1 MNEAKNAADVERI
14 MAELADDYA
23 VRSVA
28 YVLHWK
34 CKDRVS
40 RLEERVRKLQLEIE
54 RLELINNVCDQLSS
68 RVGRDFERDDG
79 SIIVNLLN
87 RQSAQ

>member
-1 MNEAKNAADVERI
+1 

-54 RLELINNVCDQLSS
+54 RLELINNLCQQTMAIEKNDPD
-68 RVGRDFERDDG
+68 RDAKDDAWPWPG
-79 SIIVNLLN
+79 W
-87 RQSAQ
+87 